1 MKIAIISDIHSNL
14 YALMEVLA
22 DIDNE
27 KVSQIICLGDLVGYG
42 CHPNE
47 VIALIKQRD
56 ILCLKGNY
64 DASVVDN
71 AYSYIRNT
79 DLNSFSLPWTY
90 EELRA
95 SNRFYLSSLP
105 ETMTL
110 EFEGKKI
117 KFVHGSPLKINE
129 YLTEDNQNIDE
140 IMANLE
146 EDALVCA
153 HTHIPYIKQFGSKL
167 LVNDGSV
174 GKPKNGQP
182 DATYALLEIE
192 KDQPIKAKIKNV
204 PYEFTKIMKDMTMKR
219 FPNRLI
225 SSYES
230 GIE

>member
-117 KFVHGSPLKINE
+117 EHFSL
-129 YLTEDNQNIDE
+129 
-140 IMANLE
+140 M
-146 EDALVCA
+146 
-153 HTHIPYIKQFGSKL
+153 
-167 LVNDGSV
+167 
-174 GKPKNGQP
+174 KNA
-182 DATYALLEIE
+182 AT
-192 KDQPIKAKIKNV
+192 
-204 PYEFTKIMKDMTMKR
+204 
-219 FPNRLI
+219 
-225 SSYES
+225 
-230 GIE
+230 

>member
-1 MKIAIISDIHSNL
+1 MKIAVISDIHSNL
-14 YALMEVLA
+14 YALMNVLE
-22 DIDNE
+22 DIDSE
-27 KVSQIICLGDLVGYG
+27 KVSTIICLGDLVGYG

-47 VIALIKQRD
+47 VVALIRQRD

-79 DLNSFSLPWTY
+79 ELNSFSLPWTH
-90 EELRA
+90 EELRV
-95 SNRFYLSSLP
+95 SNRYYLSSLP
-105 ETMTL
+105 ETKTL

-129 YLTEDNQNIDE
+129 YLTEDNENLDD
-140 IMANLE
+140 IMNDLE

-153 HTHIPYIKQFGSKL
+153 HTHIPYIKQYGNKL
-167 LVNDGSV
+167 LINDGSV
-174 GKPKNGQP
+174 GKPKNGHP
-182 DATYALLEIE
+182 DATYALLEINE
-192 KDQPIKAKIKNV
+192 NQSIKATIKSV
-204 PYEFTKIMKDMTMKR
+204 PYEFSKIIKDMTMKH
-219 FPNRLI
+219 FPSRLI